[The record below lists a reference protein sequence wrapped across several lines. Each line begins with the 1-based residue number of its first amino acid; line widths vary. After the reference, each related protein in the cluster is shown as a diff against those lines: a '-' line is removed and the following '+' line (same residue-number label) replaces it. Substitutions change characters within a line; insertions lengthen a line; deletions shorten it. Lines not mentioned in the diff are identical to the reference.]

1 MESKTKCPLCKDLHN
16 NCFVEQT
23 VVDEKPFESYMC
35 FGCGMTTNSYMA
47 IDSEHLEKATENNT
61 QLMNDLKIVDEERG
75 LVWFPS
81 VVNMGERGIIYP
93 DGKLT
98 DWYWNYAKVVD
109 VPEEERQNFNIIT
122 NPIYLF
128 SVETNLDTKTGESGD
143 TVPFILT
150 ITNLGATPNP

>member
-1 MESKTKCPLCKDLHN
+1 
-16 NCFVEQT
+16 
-23 VVDEKPFESYMC
+23 
-35 FGCGMTTNSYMA
+35 MA

-98 DWYWNYAKVVD
+98 DWYWNYAKIVD
-109 VPEEERQNFNIIT
+109 VPEEERDQYDGHDKKLDIE
-122 NPIYLF
+122 NPQIF
-128 SVETNLDTKTGESGD
+128 GQFEFLDACKAMGIMMEDAGD
-143 TVPFILT
+143 KVDL
-150 ITNLGATPNP
+150 

>member
-1 MESKTKCPLCKDLHN
+1 MESKTNCPLCKDLHN

-98 DWYWNYAKVVD
+98 DWYWNYAKIVD
-109 VPEEERQNFNIIT
+109 VPEEERDQYDGHDKKLDIE
-122 NPIYLF
+122 NPQIFGQFEFLDACKAMGIMMEDAGDK
-128 SVETNLDTKTGESGD
+128 VNL
-143 TVPFILT
+143 
-150 ITNLGATPNP
+150 